1 MSDLYLS
8 IDHHYSAV
16 LSTSPLAVM
25 LVAII
30 DGLREKT
37 PAVIVFIS
45 NSAGLLFML
54 FVQFE

>member
-45 NSAGLLFML
+45 NRAGFIIYA
-54 FVQFE
+54 VRPI